1 MGRRTSIGPVGESHD
16 AQDINGETPFS
27 LIFGCDA
34 VLAAEMHIPTSSH
47 TTVDLNMIDLSYDLD
62 AIEELREAALIRMAS

>member
-1 MGRRTSIGPVGESHD
+1 M
-16 AQDINGETPFS
+16 PFS
-27 LIFGCDA
+27 LVFACDA
-34 VLAAEMHIPTSSH
+34 VLPVEMHIPTSRY